1 MFMQSEVVDHSNFL
15 EALDA
20 LRNVLKKDFY
30 SNITAAQREC
40 LFNAFKENFK
50 SEEDVLHFQGKILNK
65 IKKIPRDAQNPYFSD
80 EGVPSPQSALS
91 FILTINFKV
100 LNAKEHKVKAF
111 LAGFEDAIIK
121 PAVNVTQLTYK
132 ERYWKFCQRHPFL
145 IAIGIAVIST
155 TLLVGGFLCFG
166 VLPLLLPTFL
176 SLTAG
181 IFFSL
186 GLGVASNLVF
196 SGSVGAIIQKISHVK
211 LSKFAAR
218 ADKNDPMTVTQDL
231 KAIVNA
237 LERRVIQKSPRN
249 QRNNVYLHKA
259 DREAFTHLIVKF
271 TTFQHPIPKTT
282 PLIQSKRNTLLN

>member
-1 MFMQSEVVDHSNFL
+1 MQNEVLDHPNFL

-30 SNITAAQREC
+30 NNITAAQREC
-40 LFNAFKENFK
+40 LFHAFKENFK
-50 SEEDVLHFQGKILNK
+50 SEEDVLNFQGKILNK

-91 FILTINFKV
+91 FILNINFKV

-111 LAGFEDAIIK
+111 LAGFEDAKIK

-145 IAIGIAVIST
+145 IAASIAVIST
-155 TLLVGGFLCFG
+155 TLLLGGFVSFG
-166 VLPLLLPTFL
+166 ASLLLLPPFL

-186 GLGVASNLVF
+186 GLGIASNLIF
-196 SGSVGAIIQKISHVK
+196 TGSVGTIIRKISGVVLHK
-211 LSKFAAR
+211 MASQAEKR
-218 ADKNDPMTVTQDL
+218 DEMTVTPSL
-231 KAIVNA
+231 KAILNA
-237 LERRVIQKSPRN
+237 LEAHVIQKSPKD
-249 QRNNVYLHKA
+249 QRHAAYLSKA
-259 DREAFTHLIVKF
+259 DRESFSHLIVKF
-271 TTFQHPIPKTT
+271 TTFQNHIPKTT
-282 PLIQSKRNTLLN
+282 PLIQSKLYTLRY